1 MSHVLEVQSSSS
13 NHRTIYS
20 FGSIDKQVI
29 KNPYLEI
36 MEALLSPLKTTVI
49 SDPDRTEPYLVAHDT
64 EHTNTAARNFV
75 LQSPEDALEAL
86 KSKPGSDLLVRVLRW
101 LESSTHEIES
111 FNIKIPSPKAAQIIF
126 VLVAEII
133 PDYWNSLTGKITSVQ
148 LKQKRS
154 LLRCLSNISGIGA
167 ITARLRFFLDLE
179 DNPQRDGQSSS
190 RSKSQGLE
198 ELLGVLESLLN
209 GSGFVFSIW
218 IDINSLFSNLSQR
231 ALSWKEFT
239 TTLAGGRLLSLAA
252 EACHVIN
259 ETSSNASRGSW
270 IGNGSQYCAWLGENI
285 AYLLMNFG
293 GKQVEDWKALALLV
307 NRALKL
313 GYTGRSISRLHM
325 CVLIGVRIK
334 MSLWRP

>member
-1 MSHVLEVQSSSS
+1 
-13 NHRTIYS
+13 
-20 FGSIDKQVI
+20 
-29 KNPYLEI
+29 
-36 MEALLSPLKTTVI
+36 MEALLNPLKTTVI
-49 SDPDRTEPYLVAHDT
+49 SDPDRTEPYLVAHEA
-64 EHTNTAARNFV
+64 EHTNTSAQNYV
-75 LQSPEDALEAL
+75 LQCPEDALEAL
-86 KSKPGSDLLVRVLRW
+86 KSKPGSDLLVRVLQW
-101 LESSTHEIES
+101 LESSTHNTER

-133 PDYWNSLTGKITSVQ
+133 PDYWNSLTGTSVQ

-167 ITARLRFFLDLE
+167 IAARLRFFLNLE
-179 DNPQRDGQSSS
+179 DNPQREGQSSLK
-190 RSKSQGLE
+190 SKTQGLE

-209 GSGFVFSIW
+209 GNGFVFSIW
-218 IDINSLFSNLSQR
+218 IDIYSLFSNLSQR

-270 IGNGSQYCAWLGENI
+270 LGNGSQYCAWLGENV
-285 AYLLMNFG
+285 AYLLMNFD

-313 GYTGRSISRLHM
+313 RYTGRPLPRLHM
-325 CVLIGVRIK
+325 GVLIGVRIK
-334 MSLWRP
+334 ISLWRQSPRVYYLEMIISLPI